1 MNTERLN
8 FVISIMLI
16 CLLFSVIY
24 FIIYNKEKSY
34 KYTIIDNNNNRYKT
48 IEYEKNGDCIR
59 FTEQSTND
67 VLEICGTYQI
77 RENKKYTNQ

>member
-1 MNTERLN
+1 M
-8 FVISIMLI
+8 
-16 CLLFSVIY
+16 IY
-24 FIIYNKEKSY
+24 LIIYNKEKSY
-34 KYTIIDNNNNRYKT
+34 KYTIIDSNNNRYKT

-59 FTEQSTND
+59 FKEQSTND